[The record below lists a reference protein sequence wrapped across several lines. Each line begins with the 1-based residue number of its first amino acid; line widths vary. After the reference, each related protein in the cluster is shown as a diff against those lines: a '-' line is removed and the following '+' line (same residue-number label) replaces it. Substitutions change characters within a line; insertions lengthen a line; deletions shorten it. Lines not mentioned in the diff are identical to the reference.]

1 MINFI
6 HPIKDIHNGM
16 LKDVPNKSPLKKF
29 PSFSPTILNTPLGLV
44 FLWII
49 IIESAFFVHE
59 TFEAITLQFN
69 P

>member
-6 HPIKDIHNGM
+6 HPINEIHNGM
-16 LKDVPNKSPLKKF
+16 LKDVPNKSPLKKL

-49 IIESAFFVHE
+49 INESAFYLYK
-59 TFEAITLQFN
+59 TLEAITLQFN